1 MTLTH
6 PLTVPPPTGTQRL
19 LAAPGP
25 GLDAHHRTHG
35 SLPHVGPG
43 IIDEIGLAGVDGR
56 GGAGFPLARKLDAVA
71 GRTRRGS
78 RGAPIVIANGAEGE
92 PASRK
97 DAVLLERAPHLVL
110 DGIVVAALA
119 IGATEAV
126 VATSARLAD
135 RVRQALAE
143 RTDGRRGTG
152 TDPVAIEVR
161 ALPHTTFVAGQATAL
176 ASAVAG
182 GRGLPEDRVVRL
194 ADRGPSGRATLV
206 SNVETLAQAAL
217 VARYG
222 AAWAR
227 SVGSASAPGTRLVT
241 VSDVTDPGGAVV
253 LETAGGAPL
262 GQLLGAY
269 RLPAADPRRTRAVLL
284 GGWGGTWVPAAAL
297 DAAFDVDGLAPWGAA
312 PGAGVLAV
320 LDDRTCPV
328 GVTAGLAAA
337 LAGASAGRC
346 GPCVNGLPRI
356 ADVVADLASGRR
368 AGDLAGEVRR
378 VAALVDGRG
387 ACHHPDGVARM
398 VRSALDVF
406 HDDVQAHLRGAC
418 LVGPGAAGSG
428 SAGSG
433 SVGGLR

>member
-6 PLTVPPPTGTQRL
+6 PLTVSPPTGAQRL

-25 GLDAHHRTHG
+25 GLDAHLRTHG

-43 IIDEIGLAGVDGR
+43 VIDEIGLAGVEGR
-56 GGAGFPLARKLDAVA
+56 GGAGFPLARKLDAVSS
-71 GRTRRGS
+71 RTRRGG

-110 DGIVVAALA
+110 DGIVVAAQA

-152 TDPVAIEVR
+152 TDGQRGTGTDPVAIEVR
-161 ALPHTTFVAGQATAL
+161 ALPHTSYVAGQATAL
-176 ASAVAG
+176 ASAVVG
-182 GRGLPEDRVVRL
+182 GRGLPEERVVRL
-194 ADRGPSGRATLV
+194 ADRGPSGRPTLV

-253 LETAGGAPL
+253 LETAGGAPTW
-262 GQLLGAY
+262 QLLGAS
-269 RLPAADPRRTRAVLL
+269 RLAAADPRRTRAVLV

-297 DAAFDVDGLAPWGAA
+297 DATFDVDGLAPWGAA

-328 GVTAGLAAA
+328 GVTAGLATA

-398 VRSALDVF
+398 VRTALDVF

-418 LVGPGAAGSG
+418 LVGG
-428 SAGSG
+428 
-433 SVGGLR
+433 RK

>member
-25 GLDAHHRTHG
+25 GLDDHHRTHG
-35 SLPHVGPG
+35 PLPHVGPTTVG
-43 IIDEIGLAGVDGR
+43 EIALAGVDGR
-56 GGAGFPLARKLDAVA
+56 GGAGFPLARKLEAVA
-71 GRTRRGS
+71 GRRRR

-126 VATSARLAD
+126 VATSERLAD
-135 RVRQALAE
+135 RVRQALVE
-143 RTDGRRGTG
+143 RTDARAG
-152 TDPVAIEVR
+152 TDPVAITVR
-161 ALPHTTFVAGQATAL
+161 ALPHSTFVAGQATAL

-182 GRGLPEDRVVRL
+182 GRGLPEDRAVRL
-194 ADRGPSGRATLV
+194 AERGPGGRPTLV

-227 SVGSASAPGTRLVT
+227 SVGSLGAPGTRLVT
-241 VSDVTDPGGAVV
+241 VSDVTDPAGAVV

-262 GQLLGAY
+262 GQLLGAS
-269 RLPAADPRRTRAVLL
+269 RLPAADPGRTRAVLV
-284 GGWGGTWVPAAAL
+284 GGRGGTWVPAAAL
-297 DAAFDVDGLAPWGAA
+297 DAPFDVDGLAPWGAA

-320 LDDRTCPV
+320 LDDRSCPV

-356 ADVVADLASGRR
+356 ADVVADLASGHR
-368 AGDLAGEVRR
+368 AGDLPGEVRR
-378 VAALVDGRG
+378 IAGLVDGRG

-406 HDDVQAHLRGAC
+406 HDDVQAHLRGTC
-418 LVGPGAAGSG
+418 LVGGRP
-428 SAGSG
+428 
-433 SVGGLR
+433 

>member
-6 PLTVPPPTGTQRL
+6 PRAVVPPTGARRL

-25 GLDAHHRTHG
+25 ARIDHEDAFG
-35 SLPHVGPG
+35 PLPQLGPWVT
-43 IIDEIGLAGVDGR
+43 DELGRAGVDGR
-56 GGAGFPLARKLDAVA
+56 GGAGFPLARKLAAVTA
-71 GRTRRGS
+71 RGRRRG
-78 RGAPIVIANGAEGE
+78 RGAPLVVANGAEGE

-110 DGIVVAALA
+110 DGIVVAAAA
-119 IGATEAV
+119 IGASEAV
-126 VATSARLAD
+126 LATSDRLAGPVC
-135 RVRQALAE
+135 RALAE
-143 RTDGRRGTG
+143 RADRGVGRGAG
-152 TDPVAIEVR
+152 PVPISVR
-161 ALPHTTFVAGQATAL
+161 VLPHASFVSGEASAL

-194 ADRGPSGRATLV
+194 AERGPSGRPTLV

-217 VARYG
+217 VVRFG

-227 SVGSASAPGTRLVT
+227 GVGSPSAPGTRLVT
-241 VSDVTDPGGAVV
+241 VSDVTDPTTAVV

-262 GQLLGAY
+262 GDLLRAS
-269 RLPAADPRRTRAVLL
+269 RLPVTDPAHARAVLV
-284 GGWGGTWVPAAAL
+284 GGWGGTWLPAAAL
-297 DAAFDVDGLAPWGAA
+297 DASFDPEGLARWGAV

-320 LDDRTCPV
+320 LDDRTCPIA
-328 GVTAGLAAA
+328 VTARLATA

-356 ADVVADLASGRR
+356 ADVIGDLASGRAGVGSVASGR
-368 AGDLAGEVRR
+368 AAGDLAGEVRR

-406 HDDVQAHLRGAC
+406 HDDVQAHLGGGCLLQRG
-418 LVGPGAAGSG
+418 GA
-428 SAGSG
+428 
-433 SVGGLR
+433 R

>member
-1 MTLTH
+1 MTMTH

-35 SLPHVGPG
+35 PLPHVGPG

-71 GRTRRGS
+71 SRTRRGS

-126 VATSARLAD
+126 VATSERLAH

-143 RTDGRRGTG
+143 RTDARPG
-152 TDPVAIEVR
+152 TDPVTITVR
-161 ALPHTTFVAGQATAL
+161 ALPHGTFVAGQATAL

-182 GRGLPEDRVVRL
+182 GRGLPEDRTVRL
-194 ADRGPSGRATLV
+194 AERGPSGRPTLV

-241 VSDVTDPGGAVV
+241 VSDVTYPAGAVV

-262 GQLLGAY
+262 GQLLGAS
-269 RLPAADPRRTRAVLL
+269 RLPAADPGRTRAVLV

-297 DAAFDVDGLAPWGAA
+297 DAPFDVDGLAPWGAA

-337 LAGASAGRC
+337 LARASAGRC

-356 ADVVADLASGRR
+356 ADVVGDLASGHRT
-368 AGDLAGEVRR
+368 GDLVGEVRR
-378 VAALVDGRG
+378 IAALVDGRG

-406 HDDVQAHLRGAC
+406 HDDVQAHLRGTC
-418 LVGPGAAGSG
+418 LVGGRP
-428 SAGSG
+428 
-433 SVGGLR
+433 

>member
-1 MTLTH
+1 MTVTH
-6 PLTVPPPTGTQRL
+6 PLTVQPPTGTQRL

-25 GLDAHHRTHG
+25 GLDDHERTHG
-35 SLPHVGPG
+35 PLPHVGPG
-43 IIDEIGLAGVDGR
+43 IVDEIALAGVDGR

-71 GRTRRGS
+71 GQSRRGS
-78 RGAPIVIANGAEGE
+78 RGAPMVIANGAEGE

-110 DGIVVAALA
+110 DGVVVVALA
-119 IGATEAV
+119 TGAPEAV
-126 VATSARLAD
+126 VATSERLAE
-135 RVRQALAE
+135 RVRRALAE
-143 RTDGRRGTG
+143 RTD
-152 TDPVAIEVR
+152 PVAIAVR
-161 ALPHTTFVAGQATAL
+161 VLPHSSFVAGQATAL

-194 ADRGPSGRATLV
+194 AERGPSGRPTLV

-241 VSDVTDPGGAVV
+241 VSDVTDPAGAVV

-262 GQLLGAY
+262 GELLGAS
-269 RLPAADPRRTRAVLL
+269 RLTAADPRRTRAVLV

-297 DAAFDVDGLAPWGAA
+297 DATFDVDGLAPWGAA

-320 LDDRTCPV
+320 LDDRTCPI
-328 GVTAGLAAA
+328 GVTARIAAA

-356 ADVVADLASGRR
+356 ADVVAGLASGRP
-368 AGDLAGEVRR
+368 AGDTAAEVRR

-406 HDDVQAHLRGAC
+406 HDDVQAHLGGRC
-418 LVGPGAAGSG
+418 LVGGA
-428 SAGSG
+428 
-433 SVGGLR
+433 R

>member
-25 GLDAHHRTHG
+25 GLDDHHRTHG
-35 SLPHVGPG
+35 PLPHFGPTTVG
-43 IIDEIGLAGVDGR
+43 EIALAGVDGR
-56 GGAGFPLARKLDAVA
+56 GGAGFPLARKLEAVA
-71 GRTRRGS
+71 GRRRRS
-78 RGAPIVIANGAEGE
+78 GAPIVIANGAEGE

-126 VATSARLAD
+126 VATSERLAD
-135 RVRQALAE
+135 RVRQALVE
-143 RTDGRRGTG
+143 RTDARSGTE
-152 TDPVAIEVR
+152 PVTIAVR
-161 ALPHTTFVAGQATAL
+161 ALPHSTFVAGQATAL

-182 GRGLPEDRVVRL
+182 GRGLPEDRTGRL
-194 ADRGPSGRATLV
+194 AERGPSGRPTLV

-241 VSDVTDPGGAVV
+241 VSDVTDPAGAVV

-262 GQLLGAY
+262 GQLLGAS
-269 RLPAADPRRTRAVLL
+269 RLPAADPRRTRAVLV

-297 DAAFDVDGLAPWGAA
+297 DAPFDVDGLAPWGAA

-356 ADVVADLASGRR
+356 ADVVADLASGHRV
-368 AGDLAGEVRR
+368 GDLAGEVRR
-378 VAALVDGRG
+378 IAALVDGRG

-406 HDDVQAHLRGAC
+406 HDDVQAHLRGTC
-418 LVGPGAAGSG
+418 LVGGRP
-428 SAGSG
+428 
-433 SVGGLR
+433 

>member
-6 PLTVPPPTGTQRL
+6 PRTVVPPTGTRRL

-25 GLDAHHRTHG
+25 TRIDHEDTFGP
-35 SLPHVGPG
+35 LPQLGPWV
-43 IIDEIGLAGVDGR
+43 IDELGRAGVDGR
-56 GGAGFPLARKLDAVA
+56 GGAGFPLARKLAAVTA
-71 GRTRRGS
+71 RGRRRG
-78 RGAPIVIANGAEGE
+78 RGAPLVVANAAEGE

-110 DGIVVAALA
+110 DGLVVAAAA
-119 IGATEAV
+119 IGASEAV
-126 VATSARLAD
+126 LATSDRLTGP
-135 RVRQALAE
+135 VRRALAE
-143 RTDGRRGTG
+143 RADRGADRG
-152 TDPVAIEVR
+152 GDPVPISLRV
-161 ALPHTTFVAGQATAL
+161 LPHASFVSGEASAL

-182 GRGLPEDRVVRL
+182 GRGVPEDRVVRL
-194 ADRGPSGRATLV
+194 AKRGPSGRPTLV

-217 VARYG
+217 VVRFG

-227 SVGSASAPGTRLVT
+227 GVGSPSAPGTRLVT
-241 VSDVTDPGGAVV
+241 VSDVTDPTTAVA

-262 GQLLGAY
+262 GELLRAS
-269 RLPAADPRRTRAVLL
+269 RLPVTDPAHTRAVLV
-284 GGWGGTWVPAAAL
+284 GGWGGTWLPAAAL
-297 DAAFDVDGLAPWGAA
+297 DASFDPEGLARWGAA

-320 LDDRTCPV
+320 LDDRTCPIA
-328 GVTAGLAAA
+328 VTARLATA

-356 ADVVADLASGRR
+356 ADVVGDLASGR
-368 AGDLAGEVRR
+368 AGVGSVASGRSARDLAGEVRR

-406 HDDVQAHLRGAC
+406 HDDVQAHLGGRCLLERG
-418 LVGPGAAGSG
+418 GA
-428 SAGSG
+428 
-433 SVGGLR
+433 L

>member
-1 MTLTH
+1 MTVTH
-6 PLTVPPPTGTQRL
+6 PLTVQPPTGTQRL
-19 LAAPGP
+19 LAAAGP
-25 GLDAHHRTHG
+25 GLDDHERTHG
-35 SLPHVGPG
+35 PLPHVGPG
-43 IIDEIGLAGVDGR
+43 VIDEIALAGVDGR

-71 GRTRRGS
+71 GRSRRGS
-78 RGAPIVIANGAEGE
+78 RGAPTVIANGAEGE

-110 DGIVVAALA
+110 DGIVVAAQA

-126 VATSARLAD
+126 VATSERLAD
-135 RVRQALAE
+135 RVGRALAE
-143 RTDGRRGTG
+143 RTD
-152 TDPVAIEVR
+152 PVAIAVR
-161 ALPHTTFVAGQATAL
+161 VLPHSSFVAGQATAL

-194 ADRGPSGRATLV
+194 AERGPSGRPTLV

-222 AAWAR
+222 AVWAR

-241 VSDVTDPGGAVV
+241 VSDVTDPAGAVV

-262 GQLLGAY
+262 GQLLEAS
-269 RLPAADPRRTRAVLL
+269 RLTAADPRRTRAVLV

-297 DAAFDVDGLAPWGAA
+297 DATFDVDGLAPWGAA

-320 LDDRTCPV
+320 LDDRTCPI
-328 GVTAGLAAA
+328 GVTARLAAA

-356 ADVVADLASGRR
+356 ADVVAALAAGRHGARLAGPSDLA
-368 AGDLAGEVRR
+368 AEVRR

-406 HDDVQAHLRGAC
+406 HDDVQAHLGGRC
-418 LVGPGAAGSG
+418 LVGGA
-428 SAGSG
+428 
-433 SVGGLR
+433 R

>member
-25 GLDAHHRTHG
+25 GLDTHHRTHG
-35 SLPHVGPG
+35 TLPHVGPG

-97 DAVLLERAPHLVL
+97 DAVLLGRAPHLVL

-126 VATSARLAD
+126 VATSERLAD

-143 RTDGRRGTG
+143 RTDARSG
-152 TDPVAIEVR
+152 TDPVTIAVR
-161 ALPHTTFVAGQATAL
+161 ALPHSTFVAGQATAL

-182 GRGLPEDRVVRL
+182 GRGLPEDRTVRL
-194 ADRGPSGRATLV
+194 AERGPGGRPTLV

-241 VSDVTDPGGAVV
+241 VSDVTDPPGAVV
-253 LETAGGAPL
+253 LETAGVRRSGSCWAPP
-262 GQLLGAY
+262 GS
-269 RLPAADPRRTRAVLL
+269 RRPIR
-284 GGWGGTWVPAAAL
+284 
-297 DAAFDVDGLAPWGAA
+297 DGREPCWSAGGAA
-312 PGAGVLAV
+312 PGC
-320 LDDRTCPV
+320 R
-328 GVTAGLAAA
+328 
-337 LAGASAGRC
+337 
-346 GPCVNGLPRI
+346 PRRSTRPSTST
-356 ADVVADLASGRR
+356 DWHRG
-368 AGDLAGEVRR
+368 VRR
-378 VAALVDGRG
+378 PGP
-387 ACHHPDGVARM
+387 ACWPCSTTGPARSGSPRDSPR
-398 VRSALDVF
+398 RSPE
-406 HDDVQAHLRGAC
+406 RP
-418 LVGPGAAGSG
+418 PGAAGR
-428 SAGSG
+428 A
-433 SVGGLR
+433 